1 MGFAMTSPTTTSL
14 LDAVEPMRADLVA
27 LRRALHRDPE
37 IGLRLPRTQEKVLAA
52 LDGLP
57 LEITL
62 GRELSSVVAVLRG
75 GRPGPTVLLR
85 GDMDGLPV
93 HELADLDYASAVPG
107 AMHACGHDMHVAIL
121 VGAARLLS
129 AVRDELP
136 GNVIFMFQPAE
147 EGPGGA
153 APMLAE
159 GLLEVAGEP
168 VVGAYTLH
176 VIAGDDRNGV
186 FSSRRGSF
194 MAASDALK
202 IVVRGV
208 GGHGSAPHRANDPI
222 PAACEMVTAIETY
235 VTRNIDIWDP
245 VVVTVG
251 QFHSG
256 TVDNVISASA
266 MFDATVR
273 TFSAPTRAKI
283 SAGLV
288 RVVQGIADA
297 HGLGI
302 DINYEWGYPVTVNN
316 SSEAEFAAAT
326 VADLFGADRF
336 EWLANPNAGSEDFA
350 YVLQKVPGVYLNLGA
365 CPPGIDP
372 ATAPMNH
379 SSYAQYDDALIPDG
393 AVLLAEL
400 ARRRLTR

>member
-1 MGFAMTSPTTTSL
+1 
-14 LDAVEPMRADLVA
+14 MRSDLVT

-85 GDMDGLPV
+85 GDMDALPV
-93 HELADLDYASAVPG
+93 QEEADLTYASAVPN
-107 AMHACGHDMHVAIL
+107 AMHACGHDLHMAIL
-121 VGAARLLS
+121 VGAARLLT
-129 AVRDELP
+129 AVRDDLA

-153 APMLAE
+153 EPMLAE
-159 GLLEVAGEP
+159 GLLEAAGEP
-168 VVGAYTLH
+168 VVGAYTVH
-176 VIAGDDRNGV
+176 VISGDDRNGL
-186 FSSRRGSF
+186 FCCRRGPF

-202 IVVRGV
+202 IVVRGA
-208 GGHGSAPHRANDPI
+208 GGHGSAPHRAKDPI
-222 PAACEMVTAIETY
+222 PAACEMVTAMQTY

-245 VVVTVG
+245 AVVTVG

-256 TVDNVISASA
+256 SVDNVIPANA

-273 TFSAPTRAKI
+273 SFSAESRAKI

-288 RVVQGIADA
+288 QVVQGIADA
-297 HGLGI
+297 HGLGV
-302 DINYEWGYPVTVNN
+302 DINYEWGYPVTVNDEA
-316 SSEAEFAAAT
+316 EAEFAAQT
-326 VADLFGADRF
+326 VRELFGADRF
-336 EWLANPNAGSEDFA
+336 EWMANPNAGSEDFA
-350 YVLQKVPGVYLNLGA
+350 YVLEKVPGAYLTLGA
-365 CPPGIDP
+365 CPPGLDP

-379 SSYAQYDDALIPDG
+379 SPFAQYDDAVVPDG

-400 ARRRLTR
+400 ASRRLARGSASDRRWPI